1 MSFQKYFKELRDNKN
16 LTQKELAQ
24 ELDISV
30 PTIKKIEGGFTKM
43 PSHKLLDTLSTYLDT
58 EPRNIIRDILFYDE
72 TIYPINTP
80 VFLQYFLSSMYI
92 EGWNIQIGPI
102 YKSPYLGKKF
112 LSAFVSTRSGT
123 LINGIVDIP
132 NTLESYK
139 ELLIDEL
146 QIQAFITNR
155 ILEIAELEDLP
166 NIKQIWLVFD
176 AKKEKDIQVYN
187 AIKRLP
193 TRFFK
198 VEIIIFLY
206 DQETNIVKEK
216 IFK

>member
-1 MSFQKYFKELRDNKN
+1 M
-16 LTQKELAQ
+16 
-24 ELDISV
+24 
-30 PTIKKIEGGFTKM
+30 
-43 PSHKLLDTLSTYLDT
+43 
-58 EPRNIIRDILFYDE
+58 
-72 TIYPINTP
+72 
-80 VFLQYFLSSMYI
+80 
-92 EGWNIQIGPI
+92 
-102 YKSPYLGKKF
+102 GKKF

-123 LINGIVDIP
+123 LIKGIVDIP